1 MKTIG
6 LLGGMSWESSAHYYA
21 ILNRAVRDRLGP
33 PHSGRSVMLSVD
45 FGEIERLQHRGE
57 WDLLGDMLAAD
68 AARIEAAGADCLL
81 LCTNTMHLV
90 ADRIAAVISIPLL
103 HIADATGAAVRA
115 AGITRVGL
123 LGTAFTMEQ
132 PFYRERLAE
141 RFGLEVLVPPA
152 DERELVHRVIYDEL
166 VAGRVLPASREAYR
180 RVIAGLADRGAK
192 GVILGCTEIM
202 LLVSQDDSDIPVFD
216 TTTLH
221 ALAAVDFA
229 LSAPAAAPQMSST
242 SLP

>member
-1 MKTIG
+1 
-6 LLGGMSWESSAHYYA
+6 
-21 ILNRAVRDRLGP
+21 
-33 PHSGRSVMLSVD
+33 
-45 FGEIERLQHRGE
+45 
-57 WDLLGDMLAAD
+57 
-68 AARIEAAGADCLL
+68 
-81 LCTNTMHLV
+81 V
-90 ADRIAAVISIPLL
+90 ADRIAAAISIPLL

-123 LGTAFTMEQ
+123 LGTAFTMDQ

-141 RFGLEVLVPPA
+141 RFGLEVLVPSA
-152 DERELVHRVIYDEL
+152 DEREMVHRVIYDEL

-180 RVIAGLADRGAK
+180 RVIAGLVDRGAE

-202 LLVSQDDSDIPVFD
+202 LLVSHDDSDVPVFD

-229 LSAPAAAPQMSST
+229 LSAAVAEPQMSST

>member
-33 PHSGRSVMLSVD
+33 PHSARSVMLSVD

-57 WDLLGDMLAAD
+57 WDMLGDMLATD
-68 AARIEAAGADCLL
+68 AARIESAGADCLL

-90 ADRIAAVISIPLL
+90 ADRIAGTISIPLL
-103 HIADATGAAVRA
+103 HIVDATGAAVRA
-115 AGITRVGL
+115 AGVTRVGL

-132 PFYRERLAE
+132 PFYRDRLAE
-141 RFGLEVLVPPA
+141 RYGLEVLVPPA
-152 DERELVHRVIYDEL
+152 QERELVHRVIYDEL

-180 RVIAGLADRGAK
+180 RVIVGLAARGAE

-202 LLVSQDDSDIPVFD
+202 LLVSQDDSNVPLFD
-216 TTTLH
+216 TTSLH

-229 LSAPAAAPQMSST
+229 LSAPVAEPQMSST